1 MMPAD
6 IHNAD
11 MYIITDMMSVDI
23 HNDDMYIITDPLEPV
38 MADNYSLWITQTSGQ
53 TGRLR

>member
-23 HNDDMYIITDPLEPV
+23 HNADMYIITDPLEPV

-53 TGRLR
+53 TCRL